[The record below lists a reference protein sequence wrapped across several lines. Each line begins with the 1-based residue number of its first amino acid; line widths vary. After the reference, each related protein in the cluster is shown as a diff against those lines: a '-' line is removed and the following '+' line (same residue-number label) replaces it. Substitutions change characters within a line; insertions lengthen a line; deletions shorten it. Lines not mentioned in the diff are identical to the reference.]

1 MGASTAL
8 SSPHIHKKEEVCMTN
23 AAIKE
28 KEELG
33 TRGTQ
38 GFCDTKIPAGTGRGQ
53 TLPQFPTS
61 EEAWEHPWSHH
72 LGLGPK
78 AGSACCLFK
87 GLKQEAC
94 EGDKCRRPKSQKK
107 LECRDLIK
115 VCLESLVLLYLSG
128 LAVRFRFGISRKE
141 RFPSLPSILPSWV
154 SSIVPEIQSIL
165 TAS

>member
-107 LECRDLIK
+107 LENKRLQAHFD
-115 VCLESLVLLYLSG
+115 
-128 LAVRFRFGISRKE
+128 
-141 RFPSLPSILPSWV
+141 
-154 SSIVPEIQSIL
+154 
-165 TAS
+165 